1 MPVMDG
7 YTAARE
13 IRKQARLIDLP
24 VIAMTANAMVGDREK
39 ALAAGMNDHIAKP
52 LIVAD
57 MFATMAKWIKP
68 ADKRAIPSRHG
79 AVMAPSDKTNSKP
92 LPLIAGVDV
101 DRGLAICAGNEDLY
115 RKLLLKFVDSNAGF
129 ERAFRDA
136 QASEDAEAAMREA
149 HNLKG
154 VASNMGARELASAAE
169 TLELACREGV
179 PDAAISTKLREL
191 TEVLSPVIEA
201 IMGAGLRAAPA
212 APPEQAVVAVDI
224 EASLGRLRE
233 LLECSD
239 TRAREV
245 AGGIHALVQGTSR
258 GELMESLIA
267 QLDLYDFDEAA
278 KLLASIETT

>member
-1 MPVMDG
+1 
-7 YTAARE
+7 
-13 IRKQARLIDLP
+13 

-68 ADKRAIPSRHG
+68 SDKRAIPSRHG

-115 RKLLLKFVDSNAGF
+115 RKLLLKFASDNAGF
-129 ERAFRDA
+129 EQVFLDA
-136 QASEDAEAAMREA
+136 QSSEEAEAAIRAA
-149 HNLKG
+149 HTLKG
-154 VASNMGARELASAAE
+154 VAANLGVQELASAAGV
-169 TLELACREGV
+169 LEAACREGAAGAELSLKLRQLTEQLEPV
-179 PDAAISTKLREL
+179 IAAI
-191 TEVLSPVIEA
+191 VAADLSAAPVIPQ
-201 IMGAGLRAAPA
+201 AP
-212 APPEQAVVAVDI
+212 VVAAVDI
-224 EASLGRLRE
+224 SPGLARLQE

-245 AGGIHALVQGTSR
+245 AEGIHALVQGTPR
-258 GELMESLIA
+258 GELMESVMA

-278 KLLASIETT
+278 KLLASIEST

>member
-1 MPVMDG
+1 
-7 YTAARE
+7 
-13 IRKQARLIDLP
+13 
-24 VIAMTANAMVGDREK
+24 
-39 ALAAGMNDHIAKP
+39 
-52 LIVAD
+52 
-57 MFATMAKWIKP
+57 
-68 ADKRAIPSRHG
+68 
-79 AVMAPSDKTNSKP
+79 
-92 LPLIAGVDV
+92 
-101 DRGLAICAGNEDLY
+101 
-115 RKLLLKFVDSNAGF
+115 
-129 ERAFRDA
+129 
-136 QASEDAEAAMREA
+136 MREA

-245 AGGIHALVQGTSR
+245 PRRAGSWRADREHHRRRSSTRERERERYVNVNGVHVHVSR
-258 GELMESLIA
+258 SR
-267 QLDLYDFDEAA
+267 
-278 KLLASIETT
+278 